1 MTLRLS
7 RFSSVVT
14 LRRAVVVLLG
24 LGCLAFGAL
33 RDSKFSHPI
42 AVQAAVAA
50 PPTPA
55 TKSLN
60 ITKVP
65 LNFVPNLGQSHPTVG
80 FESRGYGGTIA
91 MRRHD
96 VTLSINGQFSP
107 EPSKDG
113 QIESTPPVVVRMA
126 FDNAAT
132 DVKLEPA
139 SKLGATVNYFI
150 GNDRSKWIHDA
161 PTYDGVRY
169 RGIYDGIDLA
179 YDGTE
184 GRLKGTFYVRP
195 GVDPRIIRWHYEGV
209 ADLSLD
215 AAGNLNLTTVALD
228 GKTRS
233 GVLTEQAPVAWQMI
247 GGAKVD
253 VEVAYEVTEDRSV
266 SFKLGHYDPLVE
278 LVIDP
283 TVLYR
288 TLIGGG
294 GTDHC
299 IDCALDEAGNMY
311 LTGRT
316 HSNAA
321 VSGFGWPLHDPLFG
335 YGGEVADAF
344 VTELNQS
351 GTGLIKSTYI
361 GGGDPNNLADLD
373 GDDWGLRISVNTAGE
388 IAICGFTQ
396 ALNFPVTTNALQ
408 PFKGGGLVDGFVAVF
423 NANIDTLI
431 YSSYIGGNDDDYAFG
446 VKWDD
451 AQNLYVGGYSGSN
464 DLITTPGCLQ
474 PFSNGFYDGFM
485 MKYNLAT
492 NALYFTYIGL
502 EGYDIFLDLAVDA
515 AGDVHMVGATD
526 SDLDFGAVLPPGL
539 GLHPYQ
545 PVSSG
550 ESDGLYV
557 KIRPQGNQ
565 YLDLRYITYL
575 GGMGVEEIWG
585 VDVDDTN
592 GVYVCGVTTSSDFP
606 QLNSY
611 FGFGGE
617 ADGFCTKLRPTNQ
630 GLSDLRW
637 SQTIGAGGYDRLFG
651 VAWHGGDTFAA
662 GLATTLT
669 STESTVVRFD
679 QYGNLIT
686 GDLWGDTIQFDMCL
700 CVDATANWVGVGGYR
715 SSGVYADS
723 GTNEPPLAPH
733 NYPCTPGCFQNYF
746 GGGSGDGTVCLYPR
760 STF

>member
-1 MTLRLS
+1 MTFRVF
-7 RFSSVVT
+7 RASSLVT
-14 LRRAVVVLLG
+14 LRQALMVLFG
-24 LGCLAFGAL
+24 LGCLGWAVMQGSDFP
-33 RDSKFSHPI
+33 HPTSVE
-42 AVQAAVAA
+42 ASPVSPTAA
-50 PPTPA
+50 P
-55 TKSLN
+55 TKK
-60 ITKVP
+60 IDIAKMP

-96 VTLSINGQFSP
+96 VTLSINGQP
-107 EPSKDG
+107 VGDAVRDG
-113 QIESTPPVVVRMA
+113 NVASTPPVVVRMA

-132 DVKLEPA
+132 DVKLE
-139 SKLGATVNYFI
+139 SEKKLEGTVNYFI
-150 GNDRSKWIHDA
+150 GNDRAKWIHDA
-161 PTYDGVRY
+161 PTFESVRY
-169 RGIYDGIDLA
+169 RGLYDGIDLA

-209 ADLSLD
+209 SDLVIDAD
-215 AAGNLNLTTVALD
+215 GNMNLTTVAVD
-228 GKTRS
+228 GKTRT
-233 GVLTEQAPVAWQMI
+233 GILTEQAPIAWQFKN
-247 GGAKVD
+247 GVKVD
-253 VEVAYEVTEDRSV
+253 VKVAYDVTEDRSV
-266 SFKLGHYDPLVE
+266 SFKVGDYDPTIE

-288 TLIGGG
+288 TLLGGG

-299 IDCALDEAGNMY
+299 IDCAVDDLGNMY

-316 HSNAA
+316 HSNASVTA
-321 VSGFGWPLHDPLFG
+321 FGWPLQDPMFQ
-335 YGGEVADAF
+335 YGGEVADAY
-344 VTELNQS
+344 VTKMNPS
-351 GTGLIKSTYI
+351 GTGLVKSTYI
-361 GGGDPNNLADLD
+361 GGGNPNDLSDLD

-396 ALNFPVTTNALQ
+396 AQNFPVTTNALQ

-423 NANIDTLI
+423 NANVDTLI
-431 YSSYIGGNDDDYAFG
+431 YSSYVGGNDDDYAFG

-451 AQNLYVGGYSGSN
+451 AQNLYVSGYSGST
-464 DLITTPGCLQ
+464 DLPTTFGCLQ
-474 PFSNGFYDGFM
+474 PFTNGFYDGFL
-485 MKYNLAT
+485 MKYNLGT

-502 EGYDIFLDLAVDA
+502 EGYEIFLDMAVDA

-526 SDLDFGAVLPPGL
+526 SDLNFGLILPPGL

-545 PVSSG
+545 TVVNG
-550 ESDGLYV
+550 ESDGFYV

-565 YLDLRYITYL
+565 YLDLKYITYL
-575 GGMGVEEIWG
+575 GGMGTEEIWG
-585 VDVDDTN
+585 VDVDDAN
-592 GVYVCGVTTSSDFP
+592 GVYVCGVTTSPDYP

-617 ADGFCTKLRPTNQ
+617 ADGFCTKLRPANQ
-630 GLSDLRW
+630 GIADLRW
-637 SQTIGAGGYDRLFG
+637 SQTVGAGGYDRLFG
-651 VAWHGGDTFAA
+651 VAYHGGDTFVA

-669 STESTVVRFD
+669 STESTIVRFD
-679 QYGNLIT
+679 QYGNLVT

-700 CVDATANWVGVGGYR
+700 CIDATTNWVGVGGYR